1 MGRLI
6 RKCLLLTG
14 IMVCLVGGISAAILF
29 GLPSQF
35 SGTYQHALVL
45 QEKALSKEKSPKI
58 VVMGDSSVP
67 FSLNSSLMSR
77 MTKRPVQTLALH
89 SGTGIG
95 YILRLSES
103 GIRRGDIVVL
113 ELAPD
118 SEDSFSPSIVLT
130 ACENDFS
137 MYRAFS
143 QEEWGEVIRYYPTFL
158 IKKVKYYFHDR
169 DQEIP
174 SYSIQAFDG
183 NGNYDYQR
191 TGCLL
196 PGRLKPDDV
205 SAFNPKSYSPSL
217 INTLND
223 YNSDCLKKGAT
234 FLVSFPPYLKESLST
249 NSGEVNSV
257 QSMLSQKLK
266 APVITQ
272 LSSRQLPRK
281 YFYDN
286 VTHCNTVGADKVTA
300 DLAHEILRY
309 MHRSAAK
316 SVNGRIQEKKP
327 AVPFARSITGAP
339 KPPAVHGPK
348 ASKAKPHKM

>member
-45 QEKALSKEKSPKI
+45 QEQALSKEKSPKI

-67 FSLNSSLMSR
+67 FSLDSSLMSR
-77 MTKRPVQTLALH
+77 ITKRPVQTLALH

-113 ELAPD
+113 ELTPD

-130 ACENDFS
+130 ACENNFG

-143 QEEWGEVIRYYPTFL
+143 QEEWGKVIRYYPTFL

-169 DQEIP
+169 DQEVP
-174 SYSIQAFDG
+174 SYSIRAFDG

-196 PGRLKPDDV
+196 PGRLKPDEV
-205 SAFNPKSYSPSL
+205 SAFSPMSYSPSL

-223 YNSDCLKKGAT
+223 YNSDCLRKGAT
-234 FLVSFPPYLKESLST
+234 FLVSFPPYLKESLSDS
-249 NSGEVNSV
+249 SGELNSV
-257 QSMLSQKLK
+257 QKTLSQKLK

-272 LSSRQLPRK
+272 LSTRQLPRK

-286 VTHCNTVGADKVTA
+286 VTHCNTVGADKVTS
-300 DLAHEILRY
+300 DLAHEILTY
-309 MHRSAAK
+309 LHRSSAK
-316 SVNGRIQEKKP
+316 ASVARIGEKKP
-327 AVPFARSITGAP
+327 AAPFARSITGVP
-339 KPPAVHGPK
+339 KPPHGPK
-348 ASKAKPHKM
+348 RPKAKAHKM